1 MKYLITN
8 NQLNLLMESDDDKI
22 LMFPNPERLGGWD
35 ILQQLLEKRGNP
47 RYGIRG
53 DLNLRGLSIESFGDL
68 KSFGSLEYVEGN
80 LDLDVGPIKSLGSL
94 EYVGGNLNLFRS
106 FIQSLGNLKHV
117 GGHLDLENTNIESLG
132 NLKHVGDFLSLYGV
146 YHIQS
151 LGNLEY
157 VGNSLYLT
165 KSGIKSLGNL
175 KYVGG
180 NLHLRRTPLSKTTT
194 AEEIRSKINV
204 VGDIYI

>member
-22 LMFPNPERLGGWD
+22 LMFPDPNRLGGWD

-53 DLNLRGLSIESFGDL
+53 DLDLRQLS
-68 KSFGSLEYVEGN
+68 
-80 LDLDVGPIKSLGSL
+80 IKSLENL
-94 EYVGGNLNLFRS
+94 EYVGGYLNLFNS
-106 FIQSLGNLKHV
+106 PIK
-117 GGHLDLENTNIESLG
+117 
-132 NLKHVGDFLSLYGV
+132 
-146 YHIQS
+146 S

-157 VGNSLYLT
+157 VGGDLSLRASSTKSLGNLKYVGGDLYLYGT
-165 KSGIKSLGNL
+165 PIKSLGNL

-180 NLHLRRTPLSKTTT
+180 YFSLRLTPLAKTTT
-194 AEEIRSKINV
+194 EEEIRSEVNV
-204 VGDIYI
+204 IGDIYM